1 MNKVEISDG
10 RDLGAIIPAALDDYG
25 LDPYEFRIYGRLAR
39 RCGAGGT
46 AWESV
51 SNMSIACG
59 MGEQK
64 AKQCLRLLCM
74 VGLAERRS
82 RPGHSSEYHL
92 LPASRWSDPSGLKAA
107 RKEASYHPGAETTQ
121 VSKPPTTQVS
131 KPPTTQVS
139 KPPIKGY
146 QEGLPGRTTKKKER
160 KKQNEELFFNQE
172 EMEDQEQLEPNP
184 APEVLTGKNSNQ
196 EFTSEEGEWNGHQE
210 ERCSAA
216 AARTHNDNDFGIT
229 PMTPI
234 TPTEQSEIDR
244 LEEMVFNGNTIATTE
259 LLNLGRAIAARDPFL
274 SKATRQWQCFLRPRY
289 FPIAQ
294 MVWAGPAPRDLTP
307 EVMAGADAYRTLQL
321 KRPATEGEVATYL
334 TNLIGGLSRMKTAD
348 EQQTAALALESRY
361 QEGVY
366 LMAQKTAS
374 DLVVQQAPM
383 PVAIFE
389 EPIAIA
395 PPSQDL
401 KARLSAMGV
410 K

>member
-131 KPPTTQVS
+131 KPP
-139 KPPIKGY
+139 IKGY

-234 TPTEQSEIDR
+234 TPTEQSKIDR
-244 LEEMVFNGNTIATTE
+244 LEDMVFNGNPIATTE
-259 LLNLGRAIAARDPFL
+259 LMDLGRTIAARDPFL
-274 SKATRQWQCFLRPRY
+274 SKAVREWQCFLRPRY

-321 KRPATEGEVATYL
+321 KRPATEGEVTTYL

-361 QEGVY
+361 QEGV
-366 LMAQKTAS
+366 A
-374 DLVVQQAPM
+374 LVARR
-383 PVAIFE
+383 
-389 EPIAIA
+389 AIA
-395 PPSQDL
+395 TLAQQQSSPTGGDQHPETTYTQPSAEMRAKFS
-401 KARLSAMGV
+401 KAVRSQV
-410 K
+410 S

>member
-1 MNKVEISDG
+1 
-10 RDLGAIIPAALDDYG
+10 
-25 LDPYEFRIYGRLAR
+25 
-39 RCGAGGT
+39 
-46 AWESV
+46 
-51 SNMSIACG
+51 
-59 MGEQK
+59 MGK
-64 AKQCLRLLCM
+64 
-74 VGLAERRS
+74 S
-82 RPGHSSEYHL
+82 L
-92 LPASRWSDPSGLKAA
+92 LPISEPLVTHLGKSTIYRDHSKSTQKTLTENEDFLLTKEEEPSQ
-107 RKEASYHPGAETTQ
+107 EAP
-121 VSKPPTTQVS
+121 
-131 KPPTTQVS
+131 
-139 KPPIKGY
+139 
-146 QEGLPGRTTKKKER
+146 
-160 KKQNEELFFNQE
+160 
-172 EMEDQEQLEPNP
+172 EQNP
-184 APEVLTGKNSNQ
+184 AQEVLTGKNSNQ
-196 EFTSEEGEWNGHQE
+196 ECTSEEGEWNGHQE
-210 ERCSAA
+210 KRCSA

-229 PMTPI
+229 RMTPI
-234 TPTEQSEIDR
+234 TPAEQNEIDR

-294 MVWAGPAPRDLTP
+294 MVWTGPAPRNFTP

-401 KARLSAMGV
+401 KARLSAMGI